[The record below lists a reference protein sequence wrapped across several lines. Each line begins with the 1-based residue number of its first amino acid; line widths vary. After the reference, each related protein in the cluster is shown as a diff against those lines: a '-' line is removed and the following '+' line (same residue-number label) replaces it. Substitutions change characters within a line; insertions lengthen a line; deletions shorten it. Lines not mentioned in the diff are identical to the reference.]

1 MRLPKRRPAI
11 RRSNSSPGESCLKSI
26 LRGVYT
32 FLLLALLLALR
43 TRAQDA
49 APQRGPA
56 PAAAPQ
62 AESQSAPA
70 PSYGI
75 TGTARS
81 GKTPLPGATVTASNT
96 LTGKKYSAVTDAE
109 GKFTFSGIVRGRYVL
124 RIEFMGFSLF
134 TQELVLNPT
143 NPAGKIDAEL
153 ILASRE
159 QEQSNQSN
167 SAGVAAGRGFQSLAL
182 DSTLSSL
189 AGGSAGFNGNGVPGA
204 SQNSNDFSSLPLN
217 GAGAGVPT
225 ESISIS
231 GAQGRTQDFGGGSEQ
246 DLQDRIQEFRD
257 RMQREGFGGLSGGP
271 GPGGQGGG
279 MGGGPIMIGRM
290 GGRGFNMNQP
300 HGVLYF
306 SDDNSSLDATPFS
319 LSGFP
324 IAKSQYNQ
332 SHFGANVG
340 GPLNIPKLF
349 NGGNKWFFFA
359 GWNGSR
365 GDTPYDAFSTV
376 PTRDERN
383 GNFSNATYNNGAPVR
398 IFNPATGQQYQSNGV
413 PNAIDPSLF
422 SSAAKS
428 LLQFI
433 PLPNIPFTSTGQNFH
448 YVTSGATSSDSVIL
462 RLVHNFG
469 SSAGPMMLGPGGG
482 GRNGGRRQ
490 NNINFGLN
498 WSRNSTSIVN
508 PFPSLAGGTSTQGLN
523 ASAGWVYGKNR
534 ATNNLRVS
542 YNHNHVSTTNLY
554 SNTTDV
560 AGPGGAGIAGISN
573 NPFDWGLPGI
583 SFTSFGGLND
593 PSPRRELDQTYTISD
608 TLNWNHGKHYW
619 RFGGDYRRILQSF
632 ESARHAEGS
641 FVFTGFATSQYA
653 PGSTQPLANT
663 GYDFADFLLGSPQQT
678 SLQFGASAY
687 NFRTNSFDFFAQD
700 DWRILPS
707 LSLNLGLRYEYIGPF
722 TEAQDRIAN
731 LEVGPGFATATP
743 VVPTGAVLP
752 TGAGT
757 FLNSSNP
764 ALINPNRTN
773 FAPRIGI
780 AWKPAQ
786 KTVVRAGYGINYN
799 LAQYGA
805 MIQNFAF
812 QPPFANTA
820 TNSTNVTGLT
830 GPTPLTLVNGF
841 PSAPQTTVTNNFA
854 VNSDYALGYVQIWNL
869 DIQHEFHGNVVL
881 NIGYNGAKGTR
892 LDSERAL
899 LVAGNQPFIYES
911 SEGNSILH
919 AASVR
924 VRRRMSKSL
933 GFGAQYVFS
942 KSLDDASSIGGSG
955 VIVAQNPF
963 DLPADRG
970 LSGFNQTHKF
980 TGNWIYDL
988 PFGENHRFAQKG
1000 ALAHILS
1007 NWQWS
1012 GDFTVASGLY
1022 FTPSILGGSVD
1033 IARGVSGSQRANV
1046 VPGQP
1051 VSLSNPTAL
1060 EWFNTAAFCVPGA
1073 TCVNPTASTYGD
1085 AGRNTIE
1092 GPGSIIFDMSIN
1104 RSIPIK
1110 ESRNLDLRFTANNVF
1125 NHVNYASINTAVNS
1139 QTFGEVTSVGNMR
1152 RVTVQARFRF

>member
-1 MRLPKRRPAI
+1 MK
-11 RRSNSSPGESCLKSI
+11 SS

-32 FLLLALLLALR
+32 LLPLALLLASHVQS
-43 TRAQDA
+43 QDA
-49 APQRGPA
+49 APQPSPA
-56 PAAAPQ
+56 PAPQVDAQNAP
-62 AESQSAPA
+62 PT
-70 PSYGI
+70 SYEI
-75 TGTARS
+75 NGTARS

-96 LTGKKYSAVTDAE
+96 LTGKKYSAVTDGE
-109 GKFTFSGIVRGRYVL
+109 GKFAFTGIVRGRYVL

-143 NPAGKIDAEL
+143 NPSGKIDAEL
-153 ILASRE
+153 ILASRQ
-159 QEQSNQSN
+159 QEQSNKSN
-167 SAGVAAGRGFQSLAL
+167 NASVAAGRGFQSLAL
-182 DSTLSSL
+182 DSALSSL
-189 AGGSAGFNGNGVPGA
+189 AGGNPGFAGNGASGA
-204 SQNSNDFSSLPLN
+204 SQNSNDFASLPLN
-217 GAGAGVPT
+217 GAGAEGPT

-257 RMQREGFGGLSGGP
+257 RMQREGFGGLGGGP
-271 GPGGQGGG
+271 GPGGQGRG

-290 GGRGFNMNQP
+290 GGRGFNINQP

-324 IAKSQYNQ
+324 TTKSQYNQ
-332 SHFGANVG
+332 SHFGVNIG
-340 GPLNIPKLF
+340 GPLNIPKIF

-376 PTRDERN
+376 PTLDERN
-383 GNFSNATYNNGAPVR
+383 GNFSNAAYNNGAPVE
-398 IFNPATGQQYQSNGV
+398 IFNPATGRQYQFNGV
-413 PNAIDPSLF
+413 PNAIDPTMF

-433 PLPNIPFTSTGQNFH
+433 PLPNIPLTTTGQNFH
-448 YVTSGATSSDSVIL
+448 FVASDASNSDAVIL

-469 SSAGPMMLGPGGG
+469 SSTGPALVPGGGGG

-490 NNINFGLN
+490 NNINFGFN
-498 WSRNSTSIVN
+498 WSRNSTNVVN

-523 ASAGWVYGKNR
+523 ASAGWVYGKNH
-534 ATNNLRVS
+534 ATNNLRVN
-542 YNHNHVSTTNLY
+542 YNHNHASTTNLF

-560 AGPGGAGIAGISN
+560 AGPGGAGINGISN
-573 NPFDWGLPGI
+573 SPFDWGLPGI
-583 SFTSFGGLND
+583 NFTSFGGLID
-593 PSPRRELDQTYTISD
+593 PTPRRELDQTYTISD
-608 TLNWNHGKHYW
+608 TLNWNHGKHNW

-632 ESARHAEGS
+632 ESARNAEGS

-653 PGSTQPLANT
+653 PGTTQPIVNT
-663 GYDFADFLLGSPQQT
+663 GYDFADFLLGFPQQT

-687 NFRTNSFDFFAQD
+687 NFRANSFDFFAQD
-700 DWRILPS
+700 DWRIRPS
-707 LSLNLGLRYEYIGPF
+707 LSLNIGLRYEYIGPY

-731 LEVGPGFATATP
+731 LEVGPDFATAAA
-743 VVPTGAVLP
+743 VVPAGAVLA
-752 TGAGT
+752 TGSGT
-757 FLNSSNP
+757 FLTSGNP
-764 ALINPNRTN
+764 ALVNPDRNN
-773 FAPRIGI
+773 FAPRIGL

-799 LAQYGA
+799 LAQYGS

-820 TNSTNVTGLT
+820 TNSTNVAGLT

-841 PSAPQTTVTNNFA
+841 PAASQSTVTNNFA
-854 VNSDYALGYVQIWNL
+854 VNPDYALGYVQIWNL
-869 DIQHEFHGNVVL
+869 DIQHEFHRNVVL

-911 SEGNSILH
+911 SEGDSTLH

-924 VRRRMSKSL
+924 VRRRMSKGL

-970 LSGFNQTHKF
+970 LSSFNQTHKF

-988 PFGENHRFAQKG
+988 PFGENHRFAQTG
-1000 ALAHILS
+1000 AWAHILS

-1046 VPGQP
+1046 VPGQAI
-1051 VSLSNPTAL
+1051 SLPNPTAL
-1060 EWFNTAAFCVPGA
+1060 AWFITAAFCTPGA
-1073 TCVNPTASTYGD
+1073 TCVNPTGSTFGD

-1092 GPGSIIFDMSIN
+1092 GPGSIIFNMSIN

-1125 NHVNYASINTAVNS
+1125 NHVNFASINTAVNS
-1139 QTFGEVTSVGNMR
+1139 LTFGEVTSVGNMR
-1152 RVTVQARFRF
+1152 RITVQARFRF

>member
-1 MRLPKRRPAI
+1 
-11 RRSNSSPGESCLKSI
+11 LKSI
-26 LRGVYT
+26 LRGVCSPA
-32 FLLLALLLALR
+32 LLALLLALR
-43 TRAQDA
+43 LHAQDSTPA
-49 APQRGPA
+49 QTQPSPAPPGPA
-56 PAAAPQ
+56 Q
-62 AESQSAPA
+62 AEAQSAP
-70 PSYGI
+70 PPTYEI

-96 LTGKKYSAVTDAE
+96 LTGKKYSAVSDAE
-109 GKFTFSGIVRGRYVL
+109 GKFTFTGIVRGRYVL

-134 TQELVLNPT
+134 TQEVVLNPA
-143 NPAGKIDAEL
+143 NPSGKIDAEL
-153 ILASRE
+153 ILASRQ
-159 QEQSNQSN
+159 QEQSNKSN
-167 SAGVAAGRGFQSLAL
+167 NASIAAGRGFQSLAR
-182 DSTLSSL
+182 DSALSSL
-189 AGGSAGFNGNGVPGA
+189 AGGNAGLGGNGAPGA
-204 SQNSNDFSSLPLN
+204 PQNFGDISSLPLN
-217 GAGAGVPT
+217 GAGAEGPT

-257 RMQREGFGGLSGGP
+257 RMQREGFGGLGG

-290 GGRGFNMNQP
+290 GGRGFNVNQP

-376 PTRDERN
+376 PTLDERN
-383 GNFSNATYNNGAPVR
+383 GNFSNAVYNNGAPVE
-398 IFNPATGQQYQSNGV
+398 IFNPATSQQYQFNGL
-413 PNAIDPSLF
+413 PNAIDPSTF
-422 SSAAKS
+422 SPAAKS

-433 PLPNIPFTSTGQNFH
+433 PLPNIPLTSTGQNFH
-448 YVTSGATSSDSVIL
+448 FVTSDASNSDSIIL

-469 SSAGPMMLGPGGG
+469 SSTGPMVLGPGGG
-482 GRNGGRRQ
+482 GRNGRRQ
-490 NNINFGLN
+490 NNINFGFN
-498 WSRNSTSIVN
+498 WSRNSTNIVN

-534 ATNNLRVS
+534 ATNNLRVN

-560 AGPGGAGIAGISN
+560 AGPGGAGITGISN
-573 NPFDWGLPGI
+573 NPFDFGLPGI
-583 SFTSFGGLND
+583 SFTSFGGLID
-593 PSPRRELDQTYTISD
+593 PTPRRELDQTYTISD
-608 TLNWNHGKHYW
+608 TLNWNHGKHNW

-632 ESARHAEGS
+632 ESARNAEGS

-653 PGSTQPLANT
+653 SGTTQPIANT
-663 GYDFADFLLGSPQQT
+663 GYDFADFLLGFPQQT

-687 NFRTNSFDFFAQD
+687 NFRANSFDFFAQD

-707 LSLNLGLRYEYIGPF
+707 LSLNLGLRYEYVGPY

-731 LEVGPGFATATP
+731 LEVGQGFGTAAP
-743 VVPTGAVLP
+743 VVPAGAVLP
-752 TGAGT
+752 TGSGT
-757 FLNSSNP
+757 LLTSSNP
-764 ALINPNRTN
+764 ALVNPDRNN

-799 LAQYGA
+799 LAQYGT

-841 PSAPQTTVTNNFA
+841 PTAAQTTVTNNFA
-854 VNSDYALGYVQIWNL
+854 VNPDYALGYVQIWNL
-869 DIQHEFHGNVVL
+869 DIQHEFRGNVVL
-881 NIGYNGAKGTR
+881 NVGYNGAKGTR

-899 LVAGNQPFIYES
+899 LVTGNQPFIYES
-911 SEGNSILH
+911 SEGDSILH

-924 VRRRMSKSL
+924 IRRRMSKNL

-980 TGNWIYDL
+980 TGNWIYDF

-1000 ALAHILS
+1000 ALARILS

-1051 VSLSNPTAL
+1051 ISLPNPSAL

-1073 TCVNPTASTYGD
+1073 SCANPVGSAFGD

-1092 GPGSIIFDMSIN
+1092 GPGSIILNMSIN

-1125 NHVNYASINTAVNS
+1125 NHVNFASINTAVNS
-1139 QTFGEVTSVGNMR
+1139 LTFGEVTSVGNMR
-1152 RVTVQARFRF
+1152 RITVQARFRF

>member
-1 MRLPKRRPAI
+1 M
-11 RRSNSSPGESCLKSI
+11 

-32 FLLLALLLALR
+32 LLLLALLLGSHLP
-43 TRAQDA
+43 AQDA
-49 APQRGPA
+49 APAATQPNPA
-56 PAAAPQ
+56 PTGVSQ
-62 AESQSAPA
+62 ADAQNALPPTYEIS
-70 PSYGI
+70 
-75 TGTARS
+75 GTARS

-96 LTGKKYSAVTDAE
+96 LTGKKYAAVTNPD
-109 GKFTFSGIVRGRYVL
+109 GKFSFAGIVRGRYVV
-124 RIEFMGFSLF
+124 RVEFMGFSLF
-134 TQELVLNPT
+134 TQEVVLNPSS
-143 NPAGKIDAEL
+143 PSGKIDAQL

-159 QEQSNQSN
+159 QQQSNNSN
-167 SAGVAAGRGFQSLAL
+167 TSIAAGRGFQSLAL
-182 DSTLSSL
+182 DSALSSL
-189 AGGSAGFNGNGVPGA
+189 AGGNTGFTGNGAPGA
-204 SQNSNDFSSLPLN
+204 LQNPNDSSGLPLN
-217 GAGAGVPT
+217 GAGAEGPT

-231 GAQGRTQDFGGGSEQ
+231 GAQGRTQDFGGGNEQ

-257 RMQREGFGGLSGGP
+257 HMQREGFGGLGG
-271 GPGGQGGG
+271 GTGGGGQGGG

-290 GGRGFNMNQP
+290 GGRGFNINQP
-300 HGVLYF
+300 HGFLYF

-319 LSGFP
+319 LSGSP

-376 PTRDERN
+376 PTLDERN
-383 GNFSNATYNNGAPVR
+383 GNFSNATYNNGMPVQ
-398 IFNPATGQQYQSNGV
+398 IFNPSTGQQYQFNGV
-413 PNAIDPSLF
+413 PNALDPSTF
-422 SSAAKS
+422 SPAAKA
-428 LLQFI
+428 LIQFI
-433 PLPNIPFTSTGQNFH
+433 PLPNIPLTSTGQNFH
-448 YVTSGATSSDSVIL
+448 FVTSDASNSDSITL

-469 SSAGPMMLGPGGG
+469 SSSGPGLFSPGGG

-490 NNINFGLN
+490 NNINFGFN
-498 WSRNSTSIVN
+498 WSRNSTNIVN

-534 ATNNLRVS
+534 ATNNLRVN

-554 SNTTDV
+554 SNVTDV
-560 AGPGGAGIAGISN
+560 AGLGGAGINGISN
-573 NPFDWGLPGI
+573 APFDWGLPGI

-593 PSPRRELDQTYTISD
+593 PIPRRELDQTYTISD
-608 TLNWNHGKHYW
+608 TLNWNRGKHNW

-632 ESARHAEGS
+632 QSARNAEGS

-653 PGSTQPLANT
+653 SGSTQPIANT
-663 GYDFADFLLGSPQQT
+663 GYDFADFLLGFPQQT
-678 SLQFGASAY
+678 SLQFGASSY
-687 NFRTNSFDFFAQD
+687 NFRANSFDFFAQD
-700 DWRILPS
+700 DWRIRS
-707 LSLNLGLRYEYIGPF
+707 SFSLNIGLRYEYVGPY

-743 VVPTGAVLP
+743 VVPAGAALP
-752 TGAGT
+752 AGSGT
-757 FLNSSNP
+757 LLTSSNP
-764 ALINPNRTN
+764 ALVNPDRNN

-812 QPPFANTA
+812 QPPFADTA
-820 TNSTNVTGLT
+820 TNSTNLAGLT
-830 GPTPLTLVNGF
+830 GPTQLTLVDGF
-841 PSAPQTTVTNNFA
+841 PAASQTTVRNNFA
-854 VNSDYALGYVQIWNL
+854 VNPDYALGYVQIWNL

-924 VRRRMSKSL
+924 VRRRMSKGL
-933 GFGAQYVFS
+933 GLSAQYVFS
-942 KSLDDASSIGGSG
+942 KSLDDASSIGGGG

-970 LSGFNQTHKF
+970 LSSFNQTHKF

-988 PFGENHRFAQKG
+988 PFGENHRLAQKG
-1000 ALAHILS
+1000 AWARALS
-1007 NWQWS
+1007 NWQLS

-1046 VPGQP
+1046 VPGQ
-1051 VSLSNPTAL
+1051 SISIANPTAL
-1060 EWFNTAAFCVPGA
+1060 EWFNTAAFCVPGV
-1073 TCVNPTASTYGD
+1073 TCVNPTGSTFGD

-1092 GPGSIIFDMSIN
+1092 GPGSIIINMSIN

-1125 NHVNYASINTAVNS
+1125 NHVNYAAINTAVNS
-1139 QTFGEVTSVGNMR
+1139 QAFGEVTSVGNMR
-1152 RVTVQARFRF
+1152 RITVQARFRF

>member
-1 MRLPKRRPAI
+1 M
-11 RRSNSSPGESCLKSI
+11 KSTF
-26 LRGVYT
+26 RGVYLLT
-32 FLLLALLLALR
+32 LLALLLAPHLQ
-43 TRAQDA
+43 AQDA
-49 APQRGPA
+49 APTATQPSPA
-56 PAAAPQ
+56 PPVVPQ
-62 AESQSAPA
+62 TETQNAPA
-70 PSYGI
+70 PSYQI

-81 GKTPLPGATVTASNT
+81 GKTSLPGATVTASNT

-109 GKFTFSGIVRGRYVL
+109 GKFIFSGIVRGRYVL

-134 TQELVLNPT
+134 TQEIVLNPA
-143 NPAGKIDAEL
+143 NPSGKIDAEL
-153 ILASRE
+153 VLASRE
-159 QEQSNQSN
+159 QEQSNRSN
-167 SAGVAAGRGFQSLAL
+167 NAGVAAGRGFQSLAL
-182 DSTLSSL
+182 DSALSSL
-189 AGGSAGFNGNGVPGA
+189 AGGTGAPGA
-204 SQNSNDFSSLPLN
+204 SQNSSDFSSLPLN
-217 GAGAGVPT
+217 GAGAEGPT

-257 RMQREGFGGLSGGP
+257 RMQREGFGGLGGGP
-271 GPGGQGGG
+271 GGGGQGGG
-279 MGGGPIMIGRM
+279 MGGGPIAIGRI
-290 GGRGFNMNQP
+290 GGRGLNINQP

-376 PTRDERN
+376 PTLDERN
-383 GNFSNATYNNGAPVR
+383 GNFSNATYNNGSPVE
-398 IFNPATGQQYQSNGV
+398 IFNPATGQQYQFNGV
-413 PNAIDPSLF
+413 PNSIDPSTF

-433 PLPNIPFTSTGQNFH
+433 PLPNIPLTSTGQNFH
-448 YVTSGATSSDSVIL
+448 FVTSDASNSDSVIL

-469 SSAGPMMLGPGGG
+469 SSASPMVLGPGGG

-498 WSRNSTSIVN
+498 WSRNSTAIVN

-542 YNHNHVSTTNLY
+542 YNHNHVSTTNLF
-554 SNTTDV
+554 SNVTDV
-560 AGPGGAGIAGISN
+560 AGPGGAGINGISN
-573 NPFDWGLPGI
+573 APFDWGLPGI
-583 SFTSFGGLND
+583 SFTSFGGFND
-593 PSPRRELDQTYTISD
+593 PKPHRELDQTYTISD
-608 TLNWNHGKHYW
+608 TLNWNHGKHNW

-632 ESARHAEGS
+632 RSSRNAEGS

-653 PGSTQPLANT
+653 PNSTQPVAST
-663 GYDFADFLLGSPQQT
+663 GYDFADFLLGFPQQT
-678 SLQFGASAY
+678 SLQFGATAY
-687 NFRTNSFDFFAQD
+687 NFRANSFDFFAQD

-707 LSLNLGLRYEYIGPF
+707 LSLNLGLRYEYIGPY

-731 LEVGPGFATATP
+731 LVVGPGFATATP
-743 VVPTGAVLP
+743 VIPTGALLP
-752 TGAGT
+752 TGSGT
-757 FLNSSNP
+757 FLTSSNP
-764 ALINPNRTN
+764 ALVNPDRNN

-820 TNSTNVTGLT
+820 TNSTTVTGLT
-830 GPTPLTLVNGF
+830 GPTPLTLINGF
-841 PSAPQTTVTNNFA
+841 PAASQNTVTNNFA
-854 VNSDYALGYVQIWNL
+854 VNPDYALGYVQIWNL

-899 LVAGNQPFIYES
+899 LVANNQPFIYES
-911 SEGNSILH
+911 SEGNSVLH

-933 GFGAQYVFS
+933 GIGAQYVFS
-942 KSLDDASSIGGSG
+942 KSLDDASSIGGGG

-970 LSGFNQTHKF
+970 FSSFNQTHKF

-988 PFGENHRFAQKG
+988 PFGENHRLAQKG
-1000 ALAHILS
+1000 TMAHIFS

-1033 IARGVSGSQRANV
+1033 IARGVTGSQRANA
-1046 VPGQP
+1046 VPGQSI
-1051 VSLSNPTAL
+1051 SLPNPTAF

-1073 TCVNPTASTYGD
+1073 TCVNPTGSTFGD

-1152 RVTVQARFRF
+1152 RITVQARFRF

>member
-1 MRLPKRRPAI
+1 ML
-11 RRSNSSPGESCLKSI
+11 
-26 LRGVYT
+26 
-32 FLLLALLLALR
+32 LLLALLFALPAQ
-43 TRAQDA
+43 AQDA
-49 APQRGPA
+49 APPGPPPSPA
-56 PAAAPQ
+56 PAAAEQ
-62 AESQSAPA
+62 AEAQTPP
-70 PSYGI
+70 PSYEI

-96 LTGKKYSAVTDAE
+96 LTGKKYSAITDTE
-109 GKFTFSGIVRGRYVL
+109 GKFTFTGIARGRYVL

-134 TQELVLNPT
+134 TREVVLNPT
-143 NPAGKIDAEL
+143 NPSGKIDAEL

-159 QEQSNQSN
+159 QQQSNN
-167 SAGVAAGRGFQSLAL
+167 ANNAGVAAGRGFQSLAL
-182 DSTLSSL
+182 DSALSTL
-189 AGGSAGFNGNGVPGA
+189 AGGNAGLGGNGA
-204 SQNSNDFSSLPLN
+204 SQNSGDFTALPLN
-217 GAGAGVPT
+217 GAGAEGPT

-257 RMQREGFGGLSGGP
+257 RMQREGFGGQGSGP
-271 GPGGQGGG
+271 GGAGGQGGG
-279 MGGGPIMIGRM
+279 FGGGPIAIGRM
-290 GGRGFNMNQP
+290 GGRGFNINQP

-306 SDDNSSLDATPFS
+306 SDDTSTLDATPFS

-332 SHFGANVG
+332 ARFGANVG
-340 GPLNIPKLF
+340 GPLKIPKLF
-349 NGGNKWFFFA
+349 DGGNKWFFFA

-376 PTRDERN
+376 PTLDERN
-383 GNFSNATYNNGAPVR
+383 GNFSNASYNNGAPVQ
-398 IFNPATGQQYQSNGV
+398 IFNPVNGQQYQFNGV
-413 PNAIDPSLF
+413 PNAIDPTLF
-422 SSAAKS
+422 STAAKS

-433 PLPNIPFTSTGQNFH
+433 PLPNIPLTSTGQNFH
-448 YVTSGATSSDSVIL
+448 FVTSDASNSDAVIF

-469 SSAGPMMLGPGGG
+469 SSPGPGLFPGGG
-482 GRNGGRRQ
+482 GGAGGGRGGGRRQ

-498 WSRNSTSIVN
+498 WTRTSTGIVN

-534 ATNNLRVS
+534 VTNNLRFN
-542 YNHNHVSTTNLY
+542 YNHNHVSTTNLF
-554 SNTTDV
+554 SNVTDV
-560 AGPGGAGIAGISN
+560 AGPGGAGITGISN
-573 NPFDWGLPGI
+573 APFDWGLPGI
-583 SFTSFGGLND
+583 SFTSFGGFNG
-593 PSPRRELDQTYTISD
+593 PIPRRELDQTYSISD

-619 RFGGDYRRILQSF
+619 RLGGDYRRIFQSF
-632 ESARHAEGS
+632 QSARNAEGS
-641 FVFTGFATSQYA
+641 FVFTGFATSQFA
-653 PGSTQPLANT
+653 TGSTQPVANT
-663 GYDFADFLLGSPQQT
+663 GYDFADFLLGFPQQT
-678 SLQFGASAY
+678 SLQFGATAY
-687 NFRTNSFDFFAQD
+687 NFRANSFDFFAQD

-707 LSLNLGLRYEYIGPF
+707 LSLNLGLRYEYIGPY

-731 LEVGPGFATATP
+731 LEVGQGFTTAVP

-752 TGAGT
+752 VGSPTLLT
-757 FLNSSNP
+757 SSNP
-764 ALINPNRTN
+764 ALVNPDRNN

-805 MIQNFAF
+805 IIQNFAF

-830 GPTPLTLVNGF
+830 GPAPLTLINGF
-841 PSAPQTTVTNNFA
+841 PAVSQTTVTNNFA
-854 VNSDYALGYVQIWNL
+854 VNPDYALGYVQIWNL

-899 LVAGNQPFIYES
+899 LVTGNQPFIYES
-911 SEGNSILH
+911 SEGDSTLH

-924 VRRRMSKSL
+924 VRRRMSRDF
-933 GFGAQYVFS
+933 GFGVQYIFS
-942 KSLDDASSIGGSG
+942 KSLDDASSIGGGG
-955 VIVAQNPF
+955 VVVAQNPF

-970 LSGFNQTHKF
+970 LSSFNQTHKF
-980 TGNWIYDL
+980 TGNWIYDF

-1046 VPGQP
+1046 VPGQSI
-1051 VSLSNPTAL
+1051 SLPNPSAL

-1073 TCVNPTASTYGD
+1073 TCANPTGSTFGD

-1092 GPGSIIFDMSIN
+1092 GPGSIIFNMSIN
-1104 RSIPIK
+1104 RSITIK

-1125 NHVNYASINTAVNS
+1125 NHVNFASINTAVNS
-1139 QTFGEVTSVGNMR
+1139 QAFGEVTSVGNMR

>member
-1 MRLPKRRPAI
+1 M
-11 RRSNSSPGESCLKSI
+11 

-32 FLLLALLLALR
+32 LLLLALLLALHAQ
-43 TRAQDA
+43 AQDA
-49 APQRGPA
+49 APAAPPPNPV

-62 AESQSAPA
+62 SEAQAP
-70 PSYGI
+70 PSPTYEI

-81 GKTPLPGATVTASNT
+81 GKTSLPGATVTASNT
-96 LTGKKYSAVTDAE
+96 LTGKKYSTVTGTD
-109 GKFTFSGIVRGRYVL
+109 GTFNFAGIVRGRYVL

-134 TQELVLNPT
+134 TQEVVLNPA
-143 NPAGKIDAEL
+143 NPTGKIDAEL

-159 QEQSNQSN
+159 QQQSNN
-167 SAGVAAGRGFQSLAL
+167 GNNANIAAGRGFQSLAL
-182 DSTLSSL
+182 DSALSSL
-189 AGGSAGFNGNGVPGA
+189 AGGNPGLAGNGG
-204 SQNSNDFSSLPLN
+204 SQNAGDFSSLPLN
-217 GAGAGVPT
+217 GAGAEGPT

-257 RMQREGFGGLSGGP
+257 RMQREGFGGLGGGP
-271 GPGGQGGG
+271 GGSGQGGG

-290 GGRGFNMNQP
+290 GGRGFNINQP
-300 HGVLYF
+300 HGILYF
-306 SDDNSSLDATPFS
+306 SDDTSTLDATPFS

-332 SHFGANVG
+332 ARFGANVG
-340 GPLNIPKLF
+340 GPLKIPKLF
-349 NGGNKWFFFA
+349 DGGNKWFFFA

-376 PTRDERN
+376 PTLDERN
-383 GNFSNATYNNGAPVR
+383 GNFSNATYNNGAPVQ
-398 IFNPATGQQYQSNGV
+398 IFNPANAQQYQFNGV
-413 PNAIDPSLF
+413 PNAIDPTLF
-422 SSAAKS
+422 STAAKS

-433 PLPNIPFTSTGQNFH
+433 PLPNIPLTSTGQNFH
-448 YVTSGATSSDSVIL
+448 FVTSDASNSDSVIL

-469 SSAGPMMLGPGGG
+469 SSTGPGLFPGGG
-482 GRNGGRRQ
+482 GGSGRGGGRRQ
-490 NNINFGLN
+490 NNINFGVN
-498 WSRNSTSIVN
+498 WSRNSTAIVN
-508 PFPSLAGGTSTQGLN
+508 PFPSLDGGTSTQGLN
-523 ASAGWVYGKNR
+523 ATAGWVYGKNR
-534 ATNNLRVS
+534 ATNNLRFN

-554 SNTTDV
+554 SNVTDV
-560 AGPGGAGIAGISN
+560 AGPSGAGITGISN
-573 NPFDWGLPGI
+573 DPFDFGLPGI

-608 TLNWNHGKHYW
+608 TLNWNRGKHYW
-619 RFGGDYRRILQSF
+619 RLGGDYRRIFQSF
-632 ESARHAEGS
+632 QSARNAEGS

-653 PGSTQPLANT
+653 AGSTQPVANT
-663 GYDFADFLLGSPQQT
+663 GFDFADFLLGFPQQT
-678 SLQFGASAY
+678 SLQFGANAY
-687 NFRTNSFDFFAQD
+687 NFRANSFDFFAQD

-707 LSLNLGLRYEYIGPF
+707 LSLNLGLRYEYVGPY

-731 LEVGPGFATATP
+731 LEVGPNFATAVP
-743 VVPTGAVLP
+743 VVPTAAVLP
-752 TGAGT
+752 TGSGT
-757 FLNSSNP
+757 LLTSSNP
-764 ALINPNRTN
+764 ALVTPDRNN

-780 AWKPAQ
+780 AWKPAP

-805 MIQNFAF
+805 IIQNFAF

-820 TNSTNVTGLT
+820 TNSTDVTGLT
-830 GPTPLTLVNGF
+830 SAAPLTLVNGF
-841 PSAPQTTVTNNFA
+841 PTASQTTVRNNFA
-854 VNSDYALGYVQIWNL
+854 VNPDYALGYVQIWNL
-869 DIQHEFHGNVVL
+869 DIQHEFRGNVVL
-881 NIGYNGAKGTR
+881 NVGYNGAKGTR

-911 SEGNSILH
+911 SEGDSILH

-942 KSLDDASSIGGSG
+942 KSLDDASSIGGGG

-970 LSGFNQTHKF
+970 LTSFNQTHKF

-988 PFGENHRFAQKG
+988 PFGENHRVAQKG
-1000 ALAHILS
+1000 ALARILS
-1007 NWQWS
+1007 NWQWN
-1012 GDFTVASGLY
+1012 GDFAIASGLY

-1046 VPGQP
+1046 VPGQSI
-1051 VSLSNPTAL
+1051 SLPNPAAL

-1073 TCVNPTASTYGD
+1073 TCVNPSGSTFGD
-1085 AGRNTIE
+1085 AGRNTIG
-1092 GPGSIIFDMSIN
+1092 GPGSIIFNMSIN

-1125 NHVNYASINTAVNS
+1125 NHVNFASINTTVNS
-1139 QTFGEVTSVGNMR
+1139 QAFGEVVSVGNMR
-1152 RVTVQARFRF
+1152 RITVQARFRF

>member
-1 MRLPKRRPAI
+1 M
-11 RRSNSSPGESCLKSI
+11 

-32 FLLLALLLALR
+32 LLLLVLLLALR
-43 TRAQDA
+43 AHAQDA
-49 APQRGPA
+49 APAPPNPEPA
-56 PAAAPQ
+56 TAPQ
-62 AESQSAPA
+62 AETQTPPQ
-70 PSYGI
+70 PSYEI

-81 GKTPLPGATVTASNT
+81 GKTPLPGATVTVSNT

-109 GKFTFSGIVRGRYVL
+109 GKFTFTGIARGRYVL

-134 TQELVLNPT
+134 TQEVVLNPT
-143 NPAGKIDAEL
+143 NPSGKIEAEL

-159 QEQSNQSN
+159 QQQSNN
-167 SAGVAAGRGFQSLAL
+167 ANNPGVAARRGFQSLAL
-182 DSTLSSL
+182 DSALSSL
-189 AGGSAGFNGNGVPGA
+189 AGGNAGLGGNGA
-204 SQNSNDFSSLPLN
+204 SQNSGDFSALPLN
-217 GAGAGVPT
+217 GAGAEGPT

-257 RMQREGFGGLSGGP
+257 RMLREGFSGLGGGP
-271 GPGGQGGG
+271 GGGGQGGG
-279 MGGGPIMIGRM
+279 IGGGPIMIGRV
-290 GGRGFNMNQP
+290 GGRGFNINQP

-306 SDDNSSLDATPFS
+306 SDDTSTLDATPFS

-332 SHFGANVG
+332 ARFGANVG
-340 GPLNIPKLF
+340 GPLKIPKLF
-349 NGGNKWFFFA
+349 DGGNKWFFFA

-365 GDTPYDAFSTV
+365 GDTPYDAFSAV
-376 PTRDERN
+376 PTLDERN
-383 GNFSNATYNNGAPVR
+383 GNFSDATYHNGVPMQ
-398 IFNPATGQQYQSNGV
+398 IFNPVNGQQYQFNGL
-413 PNAIDPSLF
+413 PNAIDPTLF
-422 SSAAKS
+422 STAAKS

-433 PLPNIPFTSTGQNFH
+433 PLPNIPLTSTGQNFH
-448 YVTSGATSSDSVIL
+448 FVTSDASNSDAVIF

-469 SSAGPMMLGPGGG
+469 SSTGPGLFPGGGAGGG
-482 GRNGGRRQ
+482 GRGGGRRQ

-498 WSRNSTSIVN
+498 WTRASTGIVN

-534 ATNNLRVS
+534 VTNNLRFN
-542 YNHNHVSTTNLY
+542 YNHNHVSTTNLF
-554 SNTTDV
+554 SNVTDV
-560 AGPGGAGIAGISN
+560 AGPGGAGITGISN
-573 NPFDWGLPGI
+573 APFDWGLPGI
-583 SFTSFGGLND
+583 SFTSFGGFND
-593 PSPRRELDQTYTISD
+593 PTPRRELDQTYTITD

-619 RFGGDYRRILQSF
+619 RLGGDYRRIFQSF
-632 ESARHAEGS
+632 QSARNAEGS
-641 FVFTGFATSQYA
+641 FVFTGFATSQFA
-653 PGSTQPLANT
+653 TGSTQPVANT
-663 GYDFADFLLGSPQQT
+663 GYDFADFLLGFPQQT
-678 SLQFGASAY
+678 SLQFGATAY
-687 NFRTNSFDFFAQD
+687 NFRANSFDFFAQD

-707 LSLNLGLRYEYIGPF
+707 LSLNLGLRYEYIGPY

-731 LEVGPGFATATP
+731 LEIGQGFTTAVP

-752 TGAGT
+752 VGSPTLLT
-757 FLNSSNP
+757 SSNP
-764 ALINPNRTN
+764 ALVNPDRNN

-780 AWKPAQ
+780 AWKPVQ

-805 MIQNFAF
+805 IIQNFAF

-830 GPTPLTLVNGF
+830 GPAPLTLINGF
-841 PSAPQTTVTNNFA
+841 PAVSQTTVTNNFA
-854 VNSDYALGYVQIWNL
+854 INPDYALGYVQIWNL

-899 LVAGNQPFIYES
+899 LVTGNQPFIYES
-911 SEGNSILH
+911 SEGDSTLH

-924 VRRRMSKSL
+924 VRRRMSKGF
-933 GFGAQYVFS
+933 GFGAQYIFS
-942 KSLDDASSIGGSG
+942 KSLDDASSIGGGG

-970 LSGFNQTHKF
+970 LSSFNQTHKF

-1046 VPGQP
+1046 VAGQSI
-1051 VSLSNPTAL
+1051 SLPNPSAL
-1060 EWFNTAAFCVPGA
+1060 EWFNTAAFCVPGT
-1073 TCVNPTASTYGD
+1073 TCANPTGSTFGD
-1085 AGRNTIE
+1085 AGRNTVE
-1092 GPGSIIFDMSIN
+1092 GPGSIIFNMSIN

-1110 ESRNLDLRFTANNVF
+1110 ESRNLDLRITANNVF
-1125 NHVNYASINTAVNS
+1125 NHVNFASINTAVNS
-1139 QTFGEVTSVGNMR
+1139 QAFGEVTSVGNMR
-1152 RVTVQARFRF
+1152 RVSVQARFRF

>member
-1 MRLPKRRPAI
+1 M
-11 RRSNSSPGESCLKSI
+11 
-26 LRGVYT
+26 LRGVHT
-32 FLLLALLLALR
+32 LLLLALLIAV
-43 TRAQDA
+43 RAQAQDVAPA
-49 APQRGPA
+49 APPPGPA
-56 PAAAPQ
+56 PAAAPLSEAQ
-62 AESQSAPA
+62 TPPP
-70 PSYGI
+70 PSYEI
-75 TGTARS
+75 IGTARS

-96 LTGKKYSAVTDAE
+96 LTGKKYSAVTDVE
-109 GKFTFSGIVRGRYVL
+109 GKFTFKGIVRGRYVL

-134 TQELVLNPT
+134 TQEVVLNPT
-143 NPAGKIDAEL
+143 NPSGKIDAEL

-159 QEQSNQSN
+159 QQQSNN
-167 SAGVAAGRGFQSLAL
+167 ANNAGVAAGRGFQSLAL

-189 AGGSAGFNGNGVPGA
+189 AGGNAGLGGNGA
-204 SQNSNDFSSLPLN
+204 SQNAGDFSSLPLN
-217 GAGAGVPT
+217 GAGAEGPT

-257 RMQREGFGGLSGGP
+257 RMQREGFGGLGGGP
-271 GPGGQGGG
+271 GQAGG

-290 GGRGFNMNQP
+290 GGRGLNINQP

-306 SDDNSSLDATPFS
+306 SDDTSTLDATPFS

-332 SHFGANVG
+332 AHFGANVG
-340 GPLNIPKLF
+340 GPLKIPKLF
-349 NGGNKWFFFA
+349 DGGNKWFFFA

-376 PTRDERN
+376 PTLEERN
-383 GNFSNATYNNGAPVR
+383 GNFSNASYNNGGPVQ
-398 IFNPATGQQYQSNGV
+398 IFNPVNGLQYQFNGV
-413 PNAIDPSLF
+413 PNAIDPMLF
-422 SSAAKS
+422 STAAKS

-448 YVTSGATSSDSVIL
+448 FVTTDASNSDALIF

-469 SSAGPMMLGPGGG
+469 SSPGPGLFPGGG
-482 GRNGGRRQ
+482 GGGGGGRGGGRRQ

-498 WSRNSTSIVN
+498 WTRTSAGIVN

-534 ATNNLRVS
+534 VTNNLRFN
-542 YNHNHVSTTNLY
+542 YNHNHVSTTNLF
-554 SNTTDV
+554 SNVTDV
-560 AGPGGAGIAGISN
+560 AGPGGAGITGISN
-573 NPFDWGLPGI
+573 APFDWGLPGI
-583 SFTSFGGLND
+583 SFTSFGGFND
-593 PSPRRELDQTYTISD
+593 PTPRRELDQTYTITD
-608 TLNWNHGKHYW
+608 TLNWNRGKHYW
-619 RFGGDYRRILQSF
+619 RLGGDYRRIFQSF
-632 ESARHAEGS
+632 QSARNAEGS
-641 FVFTGFATSQYA
+641 FVFTGFGTSQYA
-653 PGSTQPLANT
+653 TGSTQPVANT
-663 GYDFADFLLGSPQQT
+663 GYDFADFLLGFPQQT
-678 SLQFGASAY
+678 SLQFGANAY
-687 NFRTNSFDFFAQD
+687 NFRANSFDFFAQD

-707 LSLNLGLRYEYIGPF
+707 LSLNLGLRYEYIGPY

-731 LEVGPGFATATP
+731 LEVGANFATAVP
-743 VVPTGAVLP
+743 VVPTDAVFP
-752 TGAGT
+752 TGSGT
-757 FLNSSNP
+757 FLTSSNP
-764 ALINPNRTN
+764 ALVNPDRNN

-780 AWKPAQ
+780 AWKPAP

-805 MIQNFAF
+805 IIQNFAF

-830 GPTPLTLVNGF
+830 GPAPLTLINGF
-841 PSAPQTTVTNNFA
+841 PAVSQTAVTNNFA
-854 VNSDYALGYVQIWNL
+854 VNPDYALGYVQIWNL

-899 LVAGNQPFIYES
+899 LVTGNQPFVYES
-911 SEGNSILH
+911 SEGDSTLH

-924 VRRRMSKSL
+924 VRRRMSKGF
-933 GFGAQYVFS
+933 GFGAQYIFS
-942 KSLDDASSIGGSG
+942 KSLDDASSIGGGG
-955 VIVAQNPF
+955 VVVVQNPF

-970 LSGFNQTHKF
+970 LSSFNQTHKF

-1046 VPGQP
+1046 VPGQSI
-1051 VSLSNPTAL
+1051 SLPNPSAL

-1073 TCVNPTASTYGD
+1073 TCANPTGSTFGD

-1092 GPGSIIFDMSIN
+1092 GPGSIIFNISIN
-1104 RSIPIK
+1104 RSIP
-1110 ESRNLDLRFTANNVF
+1110 SRNRAISIC
-1125 NHVNYASINTAVNS
+1125 ASRPTTCSIT
-1139 QTFGEVTSVGNMR
+1139 
-1152 RVTVQARFRF
+1152 

>member
-1 MRLPKRRPAI
+1 
-11 RRSNSSPGESCLKSI
+11 LKSTF
-26 LRGVYT
+26 RGVYLLT
-32 FLLLALLLALR
+32 LLALLLAPHLQ
-43 TRAQDA
+43 AQDA
-49 APQRGPA
+49 APTATQPSPA
-56 PAAAPQ
+56 PPVVPQ
-62 AESQSAPA
+62 TETQNAPA
-70 PSYGI
+70 PSYQI

-81 GKTPLPGATVTASNT
+81 GKTSLPGATVTASNT

-109 GKFTFSGIVRGRYVL
+109 GKFIFSGIVRGRYVL

-134 TQELVLNPT
+134 TQEIVLNPA
-143 NPAGKIDAEL
+143 NPSGKIDAEL
-153 ILASRE
+153 VLASRE
-159 QEQSNQSN
+159 QEQSNRSN
-167 SAGVAAGRGFQSLAL
+167 NAGVAAGRGFQSLAL
-182 DSTLSSL
+182 DSALSSL
-189 AGGSAGFNGNGVPGA
+189 AGGTGAPGA
-204 SQNSNDFSSLPLN
+204 SQNSSDFSSLPLN
-217 GAGAGVPT
+217 GAGAEGPT

-257 RMQREGFGGLSGGP
+257 RMQREGFGGLGGGP
-271 GPGGQGGG
+271 GGGGQGGG
-279 MGGGPIMIGRM
+279 MGGGPIAIGRI
-290 GGRGFNMNQP
+290 GGRGLNINQP

-376 PTRDERN
+376 PTLDERN
-383 GNFSNATYNNGAPVR
+383 GNFSNATYNNGSPVE
-398 IFNPATGQQYQSNGV
+398 IFNPATGQQYQFNGV
-413 PNAIDPSLF
+413 PNSIDPSTF

-433 PLPNIPFTSTGQNFH
+433 PLPNIPLTSTGQNFH
-448 YVTSGATSSDSVIL
+448 FVTSDASNSDSVIL

-469 SSAGPMMLGPGGG
+469 SSASPMVLGPGGG

-498 WSRNSTSIVN
+498 WSRNSTAIVN

-554 SNTTDV
+554 SNVTDV
-560 AGPGGAGIAGISN
+560 AGPGGAGINGISN
-573 NPFDWGLPGI
+573 APFDWGLPGI
-583 SFTSFGGLND
+583 SFTSFGGFND
-593 PSPRRELDQTYTISD
+593 PKPHRELDQTYTISD
-608 TLNWNHGKHYW
+608 TLNWNHGKHNW

-632 ESARHAEGS
+632 RSSRNAEGS

-653 PGSTQPLANT
+653 PNSTQPVAST
-663 GYDFADFLLGSPQQT
+663 GYDFADFLLGFPQQT
-678 SLQFGASAY
+678 SLQFGATAY
-687 NFRTNSFDFFAQD
+687 NFRANSFDFFAQD

-707 LSLNLGLRYEYIGPF
+707 LSLNLGLRYEYIGPY

-731 LEVGPGFATATP
+731 LVVGPGFATATP
-743 VVPTGAVLP
+743 VIPTGALLP
-752 TGAGT
+752 TGSGT
-757 FLNSSNP
+757 FLTSSNP
-764 ALINPNRTN
+764 ALVNPDRNN

-820 TNSTNVTGLT
+820 TNSTTVTGLT
-830 GPTPLTLVNGF
+830 GPTPLTLINGF
-841 PSAPQTTVTNNFA
+841 PAASQNTVTNNFA
-854 VNSDYALGYVQIWNL
+854 VNPDYALGYVQIWNL

-899 LVAGNQPFIYES
+899 LVDGNQPFIYES
-911 SEGNSILH
+911 SEGNSVLH

-933 GFGAQYVFS
+933 GIGAQYVFS
-942 KSLDDASSIGGSG
+942 KSLDDASSIGGGG

-970 LSGFNQTHKF
+970 FSSFNQTHKF

-988 PFGENHRFAQKG
+988 PFGENHRLAQKG
-1000 ALAHILS
+1000 TLAHILS

-1033 IARGVSGSQRANV
+1033 IARGVTGSQRANA
-1046 VPGQP
+1046 VPGQSI
-1051 VSLSNPTAL
+1051 SLPNPTAF

-1073 TCVNPTASTYGD
+1073 TCVNPTGSTFGD
-1085 AGRNTIE
+1085 AGRNTIQ

-1152 RVTVQARFRF
+1152 RITVQARFRF